1 VKILGSVTRA
11 ILAGVDSQNSFYGCN
26 SLLLYRI
33 TVNKNSQSPR
43 SPAALGWGG
52 LKRP

>member
-1 VKILGSVTRA
+1 VKILGSLTHA

-33 TVNKNSQSPR
+33 TVKKIHRVPGAQLPCV
-43 SPAALGWGG
+43 GVG
-52 LKRP
+52 